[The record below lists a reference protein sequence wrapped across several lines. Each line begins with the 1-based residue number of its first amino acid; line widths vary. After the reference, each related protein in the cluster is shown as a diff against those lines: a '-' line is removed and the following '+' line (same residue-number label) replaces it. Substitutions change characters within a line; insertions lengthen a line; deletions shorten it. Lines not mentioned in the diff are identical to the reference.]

1 MTRDRS
7 GYGTSGNLY
16 FVMLDIS
23 FPPTIR
29 DRALYTGSMFRI
41 AFESIY
47 LVGLTSITVLTLF
60 AASPSIGLG
69 RHGTTSTRVVLFT
82 AAGLH
87 ALLLGA
93 AATSRYRFRRN
104 KFRPRSALRALR
116 GEIHDDI
123 GLIGLVSLLAAA
135 YALGPSI
142 DTRSPIAVVAAV
154 SPQVATWCILYFH
167 GRTQHGETRALSPV
181 VSVLLY
187 GSGASLACLLAG
199 LQVRSLATFNT
210 ATALALAA
218 ASLIPAIL
226 MAFRAH
232 ERALIA
238 SFRTQTTWMREQ
250 PATRCRVQPSEEG
263 AVAPRKR
270 AVYSPATKNSRLSL
284 RKNRR
289 FGTQSHGARDPKR
302 ATSRDASLHAHRS
315 GQLCSRVADS
325 RSAS

>member
-1 MTRDRS
+1 
-7 GYGTSGNLY
+7 
-16 FVMLDIS
+16 
-23 FPPTIR
+23 
-29 DRALYTGSMFRI
+29 MFRI

-135 YALGPSI
+135 YALGPAI

-167 GRTQHGETRALSPV
+167 GRTQHGETRASDRW
-181 VSVLLY
+181 SAY
-187 GSGASLACLLAG
+187 CSTG
-199 LQVRSLATFNT
+199 Q
-210 ATALALAA
+210 
-218 ASLIPAIL
+218 
-226 MAFRAH
+226 
-232 ERALIA
+232 
-238 SFRTQTTWMREQ
+238 
-250 PATRCRVQPSEEG
+250 
-263 AVAPRKR
+263 APRSR
-270 AVYSPATKNSRLSL
+270 ASSPACRFVRWPRSTQPQLLPGQPPLSY
-284 RKNRR
+284 
-289 FGTQSHGARDPKR
+289 Q
-302 ATSRDASLHAHRS
+302 RS
-315 GQLCSRVADS
+315 
-325 RSAS
+325 